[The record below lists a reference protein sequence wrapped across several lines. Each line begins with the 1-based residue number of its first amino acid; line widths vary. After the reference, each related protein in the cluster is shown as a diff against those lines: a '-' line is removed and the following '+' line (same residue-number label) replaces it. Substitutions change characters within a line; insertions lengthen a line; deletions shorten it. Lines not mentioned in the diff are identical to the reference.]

1 MKARLHILA
10 AVLLLFV
17 PMTLSAQNHVRR
29 AMERARERQEA
40 MARMKVDSEKGKG
53 GGSGNMRV
61 LVENGDTTF
70 LDRVPAVYIVGR
82 GRRSGEKS
90 WKDYYRLV
98 WRFARVYPYAQAS
111 GKLVKQVDSTLNAEH
126 YGFIRKERY
135 ISAIQKQLFKDF
147 EGSFREMSI
156 QQGAMLLKLIDR
168 ETGITSY
175 ELIKNYKSGFAAGFW
190 QGGQAFRQRPQIP
203 VRPHRGRSRTG
214 RTGANLAARRIPQP
228 VLVRLLGRPPDGGD
242 SGNLFIVPHG
252 GLVPLRR
259 RVRNRRSKTAVSFFQ
274 QRM

>member
-53 GGSGNMRV
+53 GGPGNMRV

-82 GRRSGEKS
+82 GRRSDEKS

-156 QQGAMLLKLIDR
+156 QQGAVLLKLIDR

-190 QGGQAFRQRPQIP
+190 QGVAKLFDNDLK
-203 VRPHRGRSRTG
+203 SRYDP
-214 RTGANLAARRIPQP
+214 TGADRELEELVQIWQRGEFPSLYWSVFWEDPPTVVIPETY
-228 VLVRLLGRPPDGGD
+228 L
-242 SGNLFIVPHG
+242 
-252 GLVPLRR
+252 
-259 RVRNRRSKTAVSFFQ
+259 
-274 QRM
+274 

>member
-156 QQGAMLLKLIDR
+156 QQGAVLLKLIDR

-190 QGGQAFRQRPQIP
+190 QGVAKLFDNDLKSQYDP
-203 VRPHRGRSRTG
+203 
-214 RTGANLAARRIPQP
+214 TGADRELEELVQIWQRGEFPSLYWSVFWEDPPTVVIPETY
-228 VLVRLLGRPPDGGD
+228 L
-242 SGNLFIVPHG
+242 
-252 GLVPLRR
+252 
-259 RVRNRRSKTAVSFFQ
+259 
-274 QRM
+274 